1 MADFA
6 RGDLPDE
13 PGRRRFKG
21 DRRDDYAMDLFREA
35 LGNLADAARVN
46 RALGAL
52 GRVYNPLIDAP
63 IVDLATRQQV
73 AGLLESGQAEEAR
86 AVIEARMA
94 LYAPSGEEGGPG
106 SR

>member
-1 MADFA
+1 MADPGSGA
-6 RGDLPDE
+6 VPDE

-35 LGNLADAARVN
+35 LANLGDAARVN
-46 RALGAL
+46 RVLGAL

-73 AGLLESGQAEEAR
+73 AGLLESGRAEEAR
-86 AVIEARMA
+86 ALIEARMV
-94 LYAPSGEEGGPG
+94 LYAPSGGEGGPG
-106 SR
+106 SG